1 MIHMYSHCHL
11 FVAISGGL
19 HTQNVDYERV
29 LQYNITVSAADMGT
43 PDPLTCSATITVN
56 IIDVNDNPPT
66 APDIYVNV
74 SENSLPG
81 TFVGRV
87 VGTDVDTGLGGA
99 IRYTLIDG
107 NIGNAF
113 TINDM
118 DGVMTVLNNVIDRE
132 TLDEYTLTI
141 RLNDLG
147 NPSLTSTSMVSLHM
161 LTRRILSPY
170 LCMLFKICLSMEFL
184 HIY

>member
-1 MIHMYSHCHL
+1 MFNFDNIIFLYNPHYSHCYL
-11 FVAISGGL
+11 FVAVSGGL
-19 HTQNVDYERV
+19 HTQNVDYERTRE
-29 LQYNITVSAADMGT
+29 YSITVSAADMGT

-66 APDIYVNV
+66 APDNSTTVR
-74 SENSLPG
+74 ENSPPG

-113 TINDM
+113 TINNL
-118 DGVMTVLNNVIDRE
+118 DGVVTVLNNVIDRE

-147 NPSLTSTSMVSLHM
+147 DPSLTSTSTVSLHNM
-161 LTRRILSPY
+161 
-170 LCMLFKICLSMEFL
+170 
-184 HIY
+184 

>member
-1 MIHMYSHCHL
+1 M
-11 FVAISGGL
+11 FTAVSGGL
-19 HTQNVDYERV
+19 HTQSVDYERT
-29 LQYNITVSAADMGT
+29 LQYSITISAADSGT

-74 SENSLPG
+74 IENSPAQ

-87 VGTDVDTGLGGA
+87 VGTDVDTGLGGS
-99 IRYTLIDG
+99 IRYTVIDG

-113 TINDM
+113 AINEL
-118 DGVMTVLNNVIDRE
+118 DGVVTVMNNVIDRE

-141 RLNDLG
+141 QLRDLG
-147 NPSLTSTSMVSLHM
+147 NPSLSSTSMVCV
-161 LTRRILSPY
+161 
-170 LCMLFKICLSMEFL
+170 LCMMSCVL
-184 HIY
+184 